1 MSDDAGSGGAVTQP
15 GSRPWPPL
23 AGLTPARVAL
33 GRAGDSLTTAALLA
47 LSLDHARARDAV
59 LAPFDAVA
67 VAERIT
73 ASGWPAVVAESQAT
87 DRRTHL
93 LRPDLGR
100 RLAPAARARLVADH
114 DTSRRAHDIVC
125 IVSDG
130 LSAPAAE
137 AHAPALARALLPS
150 LAADGWRIAPVVVV
164 PRGRVA
170 LGDEIG
176 ELFAARLALV
186 LLGERPGLTA
196 PASLG
201 AYFVHDPRPGRTD
214 AERNCVSNIH
224 PGGLPPAAAAA
235 TLLWLL
241 REARAR
247 GISGVA
253 LKDDREPPRL
263 PPPAPG

>member
-1 MSDDAGSGGAVTQP
+1 MSDAGQDERALTP
-15 GSRPWPPL
+15 GDDRAWPPL
-23 AGLTPARVAL
+23 AALTPARVAL
-33 GRAGDSLTTAALLA
+33 GRAGDSLPTAALLA
-47 LSLDHARARDAV
+47 LALDHARARDAV
-59 LAPFDAVA
+59 LAPFDAA
-67 VAERIT
+67 ALALRL
-73 ASGWPAVVAESQAT
+73 AAAGWPAVVAESQAV

-100 RLAPAARARLVADH
+100 RLAPGARARLTA
-114 DTSRRAHDIVC
+114 SLGPAPAPHDIVC

-137 AHAPALARALLPS
+137 AEAPAVLEALLPT
-150 LAADGWRIAPVVVV
+150 LASQGWRIAPVVVV

-170 LGDEIG
+170 IGDEIG
-176 ELFAARLALV
+176 EVFAARLALV

-224 PGGLPPAAAAA
+224 PAGLPAAAAAA

-241 REARAR
+241 GEARAR
-247 GISGVA
+247 GTSGVN
-253 LKDDREPPRL
+253 LKDDRGPTRL
-263 PPPAPG
+263 PPTPTG